1 MSEENNPSHIAPIYQ
16 QEQATTYTDKLSRNL
31 TNIQR
36 QKSSYKTLQIC
47 NFYFSPLRYSHVK
60 QCFDNYQISIK
71 SKTSYSQYSFADF
84 DTKFAYILL
93 L

>member
-1 MSEENNPSHIAPIYQ
+1 MNEENNPSHIAPIYP
-16 QEQATTYTDKLSRNL
+16 QEEATTDTDKLSRNL
-31 TNIQR
+31 TIIRR

-47 NFYFSPLRYSHVK
+47 NFYFSPIRYSHVK
-60 QCFDNYQISIK
+60 QCSDNYQISIK
-71 SKTSYSQYSFADF
+71 SKTSYSQYIFAHF